1 MLQGIA
7 GIVYRRTLSERR
19 SGDGNEAAAAGATGS
34 VLSAQSSTDSQPD
47 ADLAAIA
54 NSAVD
59 SSHESSSSAANVDQ
73 LAQQQFDAVTEQF
86 ADLEISSGL
95 RRRQRNGQHRDVQD
109 TA

>member
-1 MLQGIA
+1 MLQGVA

-19 SGDGNEAAAAGATGS
+19 SGDGNEATAAGATGS

-47 ADLAAIA
+47 AD
-54 NSAVD
+54 SAVD
-59 SSHESSSSAANVDQ
+59 STHESSSAAANVD
-73 LAQQQFDAVTEQF
+73 AGQQQFDAVTEQF

-109 TA
+109 SA